1 MLFLKMAG
9 QRRGRRHLARVALS
23 LLALLPTTT
32 ALISVAAEPNVSVR
46 GQVVDSLTGQ
56 PLPARVYLRSAAGR
70 WFFPRSDSPAGSAI
84 EYRKERQPGST
95 EMHTTLSAHPFVV
108 ELPPGD
114 YTITVER
121 GKEYLPQERQ
131 LHVEQKPLEVKVE
144 LRRWIDMA
152 ALGWYS
158 GDTHVHRLLEELPNV
173 MLAEDLNLALPL
185 SYWVTAADTPPK
197 SGNKNTGVDLRAE
210 PILVDAAHVI
220 YPVNTEYEI
229 FTVGEKRHTLG
240 AVFILG
246 HRTPLEAGVPPVANI
261 GVEARRQS
269 ALLDLDKHSW
279 PWSLMLVPVMQVDL
293 FELANNHVWRTEFG
307 FRQWTID
314 TLPRYMHVET
324 DAQGLT
330 EWGWIDFGWQ
340 TYYALLNCGFR
351 LRPTAG
357 TASGVHPVPLGF
369 GRVYVHQPQGFS
381 YQSWMHDL
389 NAGRSF
395 VTTGPMLLVQID
407 GQDPGYT
414 FAATPGRTFQITGAA
429 TSVVP
434 LDRIEIVVS
443 GQILQTLA
451 PANRPTPQGGYESP
465 LAANVTLDTSGWIAL
480 RTFEKRP
487 DGRVRFAHTS
497 PVHVDIPDRP
507 LRPRREEV
515 AYFIERIE
523 QEIERNRSV
532 LPENALAE
540 YGQALRAYQQIM
552 KTAR

>member
-1 MLFLKMAG
+1 MLFLKVAG
-9 QRRGRRHLARVALS
+9 QLSIRRGLARVALS
-23 LLALLPTTT
+23 LLALLPTAT
-32 ALISVAAEPNVSVR
+32 ALISAAAEPNVSVR

-56 PLPARVYLRSAAGR
+56 PLAARVYLRSAAGR

-114 YTITVER
+114 YTLTVER
-121 GKEYLPQERQ
+121 GKEYLPLERQ

-152 ALGWYS
+152 ARGWYS

-173 MLAEDLNLALPL
+173 MLAEDLNVALPL

-197 SGNKNTGVDLRAE
+197 SGNKNTGVGLRAE
-210 PILVDAAHVI
+210 PILVDATHVI

-261 GVEARRQS
+261 GVEARRQG

-324 DAQGLT
+324 DTQGLT

-381 YQSWMHDL
+381 YQSWMRDL

-407 GQDPGYT
+407 GQDPGHT
-414 FAATPGRTFQITGAA
+414 FAATPGRTFQITGTA
-429 TSVVP
+429 TSAVP

-465 LAANVTLDTSGWIAL
+465 LESNVTLDTSCWIAL

-497 PVHVDIPDRP
+497 PVHVDFPDRP